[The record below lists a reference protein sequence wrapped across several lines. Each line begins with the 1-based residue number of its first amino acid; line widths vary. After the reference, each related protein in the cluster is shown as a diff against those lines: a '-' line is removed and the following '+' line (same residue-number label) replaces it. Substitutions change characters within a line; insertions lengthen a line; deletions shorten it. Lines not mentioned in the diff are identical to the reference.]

1 MPGYG
6 GAQAAQAQHESFII
20 IHVVSYRVIL
30 NMAVNIKDLYD
41 NSGKTQL
48 TLFTL
53 GTDH

>member
-20 IHVVSYRVIL
+20 HVVSYRVIL
-30 NMAVNIKDLYD
+30 KMAVNIKDLYD